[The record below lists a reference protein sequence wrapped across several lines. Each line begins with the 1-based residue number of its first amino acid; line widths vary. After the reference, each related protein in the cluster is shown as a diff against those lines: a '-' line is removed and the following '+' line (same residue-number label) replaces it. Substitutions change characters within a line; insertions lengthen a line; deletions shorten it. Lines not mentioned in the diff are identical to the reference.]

1 MLQSRSKRVFDNFI
15 ASFEKATEVINE
27 FTEAVN
33 ENEDMVTP
41 TEGEVHRNTEGRSDS
56 RVGGKE
62 CV

>member
-1 MLQSRSKRVFDNFI
+1 MLKSRRKRVFNDLI
-15 ASFEKATEVINE
+15 ASFKKATEVINE

-33 ENEDMVTP
+33 EAECMVTP
-41 TEGEVHRNTEGRSDS
+41 AEGEVHSDTEGRNDS